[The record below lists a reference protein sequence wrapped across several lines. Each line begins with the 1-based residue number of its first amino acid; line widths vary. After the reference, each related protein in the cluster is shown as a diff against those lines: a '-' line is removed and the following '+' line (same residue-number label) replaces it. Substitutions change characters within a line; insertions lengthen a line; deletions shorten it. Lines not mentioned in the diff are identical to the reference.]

1 MIRVVLRVKDKS
13 NLKQLET
20 YGNIIYVSPI
30 LNVIAMEI
38 KENQY
43 SILSSDDNVIRIDT
57 EDEGSLLVFS

>member
-13 NLKQLET
+13 NLKQLEA

-43 SILSSDDNVIRIDT
+43 SILGSDNNVIRIDT
-57 EDEGSLLVFS
+57 ENEGSLLVLT